1 MFGSDFFNGVT
12 HQIDKMMGELFQ
24 HKNIAPA
31 ELKAMEYPEL
41 VYWYRW
47 WEPYRDEM
55 IRQQKELAK
64 R

>member
-1 MFGSDFFNGVT
+1 
-12 HQIDKMMGELFQ
+12 MMGELFQ
-24 HKNIAPA
+24 HKNIAPS

-47 WEPYRDEM
+47 WEPQREE
-55 IRQQKELAK
+55 IKRQQKELAK